1 MVAKVAVQAAVY
13 AIDRLYSYGIPEDC
27 NVVPGM
33 RVQVP
38 FGSGNRSSEGMVAA
52 LEEGDG
58 AELKWIDRT
67 LDDGPV
73 LDAAGL
79 RLAAFLRERY
89 FCTFYDAV
97 KAILPAGLWFQTVD
111 RFAICPDCDWRTAI
125 HRQPLAQEV
134 MERLEELGGEAD
146 YPWLRRQFLDE
157 EALQSALQY
166 LQKKKLLRND
176 SELLRR
182 TRDKTERMAYLAV
195 SAEEAMEY
203 ANRRRKSAPVQAALL
218 ELLCTVGSGSTKDL
232 CYFTGATAATLRRME
247 SMGMISLEEVPVLR
261 RVDIRPAHV
270 EPVVLNEEQQQ
281 AYDGICTQWD
291 RPDPGVALLYGVTG
305 SGKTSVY
312 VQLIHRC
319 LAQGKTAMLLV
330 PEIALTPQLVS
341 LFAGHFGDQ
350 VAILHSGLRVGER
363 YDEWKRIRDG
373 AARVVVGTRSAV
385 FAPLQLPG
393 LLILDE
399 EQEHTY
405 KSENS
410 PRYHAREVA
419 AYRGHHTGAM
429 VLLGSATPSIETMYL
444 AKVGRIGFYRLK
456 NRYNGKNLPSVEI
469 IDCKEELR
477 RGNGTSISWPLEE
490 RIHETLQRGE
500 QTILFLNRRGTS
512 RYVACVECGEA
523 PQCPRCSVHLTYHG
537 ANGRLMCHYCGHSEP
552 LMARCPRCGG
562 PLKQMGTG
570 TQKVEEELRQLLPDS
585 EILRM
590 DADTV
595 SAVHSH
601 EQLLE
606 RFEREKIPVLV
617 GTQMVAKGLNFEN
630 VTLVGVLDA
639 DMSLYVDNFRAA
651 ETTFSMIT
659 QVVGRAGR
667 GALAGTAVIQTMT
680 PQNAVITLAA
690 AQDYDRFYEME
701 IAMRHLRGCPPFRD
715 LLILTFSGIFAEQ
728 VEEAARRFR
737 SLLDRGLQQMQV
749 PAVLLG
755 PAPASVAKVNNRYR
769 YRLTLSVEN
778 SRAIRR
784 MTAECMKA
792 FSRDRQNRGVTV
804 FADVNPYG

>member
-1 MVAKVAVQAAVY
+1 MLAKVAVQAAVY
-13 AIDRLYSYGIPEDC
+13 AIDRLYSYRIPEGC
-27 NVVPGM
+27 TVVPGM
-33 RVQVP
+33 RFQVP
-38 FGSGNRSSEGMVAA
+38 FGAGNRRSEGMVAA
-52 LEEGDG
+52 VEAGDDSGLKCLDG
-58 AELKWIDRT
+58 A
-67 LDDGPV
+67 LDPEPV

-89 FCTFYDAV
+89 FCTFYEAV

-111 RFAICPDCDWRTAI
+111 RFAICADTDWRGAI
-125 HRQPLAQEV
+125 HRQPLAVQV
-134 MERLEELGGEAD
+134 MERLEELGGEAE
-146 YPWLRRQFLDE
+146 YPWLRRQFPDE
-157 EALQSALQY
+157 SALQGALKY
-166 LQKKKLLRND
+166 LLQKKLVRND
-176 SELLRR
+176 SEMLRR
-182 TRDKTERMAYLAV
+182 TKDKTERMASLAV

-218 ELLCTVGSGSTKDL
+218 ELLCTVGCGSTKDL
-232 CYFTGATAATLRRME
+232 SYFTGATSATLRRME
-247 SMGMISLEEVPVLR
+247 SVGLIALEEVPVLR
-261 RVDIRPAHV
+261 RVDIRPAKV
-270 EPVVLNEEQQQ
+270 EPVVLNAEQQQ
-281 AYDGICTQWD
+281 AYDGICAQWD
-291 RPDPGVALLYGVTG
+291 RERPGTALLYGVTG

-319 LAQGKTAMLLV
+319 LEQGRTAMLLV

-373 AARVVVGTRSAV
+373 SARVVVGTRSAV
-385 FAPLQLPG
+385 FAPLQNPG

-419 AYRGHHTGAM
+419 IYRGHHAGAL
-429 VLLGSATPSIETMYL
+429 VLLGSATPSVETMYL
-444 AKVGRIGFYRLK
+444 AKTGKLGFYQLK

-477 RGNGTSISWPLEE
+477 RGNGGTISWPLED

-512 RYVACVECGEA
+512 RMVVCVECGEA

-552 LMARCPRCGG
+552 LPQRCPRCGG
-562 PLKQMGTG
+562 PLKQVGTG
-570 TQKVEEELRQLLPDS
+570 TQRVEEELRQLLPDS

-595 SAVHSH
+595 SAAHSH

-606 RFEREKIPVLV
+606 RFQREKIPVLI

-667 GALAGTAVIQTMT
+667 GELAGTAVIQTMT

-690 AQDYDRFYEME
+690 TQDYDRFYEMD
-701 IAMRHLRGCPPFRD
+701 IQMRQLRGCPPFRD
-715 LLILTFSGIFAEQ
+715 LLILTFSGIFADQ
-728 VEEAARRFR
+728 VEAAARRFR
-737 SLLDRGLQQMQV
+737 QMLGTGLQQMQV
-749 PAVLLG
+749 PSVLLG
-755 PAPASVAKVNNRYR
+755 PAPSSVAKVNNRYR
-769 YRLTLSVEN
+769 YRLTLGAKN
-778 SRAIRR
+778 SRPLRQMVADY
-784 MTAECMKA
+784 MKQ